1 MTLRTRIAA
10 FIVGGCVVA
19 ALAVNDGFAAGN
31 VTAGLQKALA
41 CQACHGMDGKAK
53 IPEAPNLAGQS
64 DIYLVKALKDY
75 RSGARKDDM
84 MSLVAP
90 ALKDQDIDD
99 LAAYY
104 SAIEVSAGP
113 PSK

>member
-1 MTLRTRIAA
+1 
-10 FIVGGCVVA
+10 
-19 ALAVNDGFAAGN
+19 VNDGFAAGN
-31 VTAGLQKALA
+31 VTAGWQKALA

-64 DIYLVKALKDY
+64 DIYLVKAQKGY
-75 RSGARKDDM
+75 RIGARKDDM

-99 LAAYY
+99 LAAHY
-104 SAIEVSAGP
+104 SAIEVSVGP